1 MKAFIFNSGA
11 GTRMGDLTKDNP
23 KALVNLSNGETL
35 LSRQLR
41 LIKQS
46 GIKQVVIST
55 GPFEEKIK
63 KITSNYPSLEF
74 KFINNSLYK
83 TTNSI
88 YSMYLAKDYF
98 DDDFIIMHGDL
109 VFDAKLLP
117 TILKDPIND
126 IALINKT
133 IPKPEKDFKGRI
145 INNVLK
151 EISVHIFDRNCF
163 ALQPLYKL
171 SKHTISLWLQSIEHF
186 IDKNL
191 FNVYAEEAMNRI
203 TESLHIGTFDYEHH
217 FIEEVDNIEDLH
229 RVSKDIRRFDYQHQ
243 TIIYSDQYLFEILN
257 FIQDRNIKRPL
268 LVIGKSVL
276 NNKFISLDTFNEE
289 DFIIF
294 SAYSSNPTYEQ
305 VLNGLSVFN
314 LNQCDGIIA
323 VGGGSCIDVAKA
335 IKLLS
340 GSNIPNVETYTYVDI
355 PLFALPTTAG
365 TGTES
370 TRFSVIY
377 NKGIKQSL
385 THDCLLPD
393 VAVLDSN
400 FLKSLP
406 EYHKKT
412 SLLDAFCQA
421 IESLWSVH
429 SNDVSKN
436 YAKQSLSLFLKHYEG
451 YLNGDI
457 RAFQSILKASNLA
470 GRAINISQTT
480 APHAL
485 SYVLT
490 SKYNIA
496 HGHAVS
502 LLLPEVLHYMM
513 GHLDKCIDPRG
524 EDYFLSNL
532 KELSAV
538 FEVNDVESL
547 LRKIIDI
554 INFFKL
560 DIPKILV
567 HEIKE
572 FTIQVNQTRL
582 SNNPIHLD
590 QSVIEEIYK
599 KSFNLN

>member
-41 LIKQS
+41 FIKQS

-109 VFDAKLLP
+109 VFDANLLP
-117 TILKDPIND
+117 TILKDPSKD

-151 EISVHIFDRNCF
+151 EISVHIFDHNCF

-171 SKHTISLWLQSIEHF
+171 SKYTISLWLQSIEYF

-191 FNVYAEEAMNRI
+191 LTVYAEEALNRI
-203 TESLHIGTFDYEHH
+203 SESLHIGSFDYKNH
-217 FIEEVDNIEDLH
+217 FIEEVDNIEDLN

-243 TIIYSDQYLFEILN
+243 TIISSDQYFLEILN
-257 FIQDRNIKRPL
+257 FIRDRNIKRPL

-276 NNKFISLDTFNEE
+276 NDKFISLDTFNEKA
-289 DFIIF
+289 FIIF

-305 VLNGLSVFN
+305 VFNGLSVFN

-340 GSNIPNVETYTYVDI
+340 GSKFPNLETYTYVDL

-393 VAVLDSN
+393 VALLDSN

-429 SNDVSKN
+429 SNDISKN
-436 YAKQSLSLFLKHYEG
+436 YAKQSLSLFLKHYKE

-457 RAFQSILKASNLA
+457 HAYQSILNASNLA

-490 SKYNIA
+490 LTYNIA

-502 LLLPEVLHYMM
+502 LLLPEVLSYMM
-513 GHLDKCIDPRG
+513 SHLDKCIDPRG
-524 EDYFLSNL
+524 KEYFLASL
-532 KELSAV
+532 KELCGV
-538 FEVNDVESL
+538 FEVNDVEGL
-547 LRKIIDI
+547 LGKIIHI
-554 INFFKL
+554 IKYFKL
-560 DIPKILV
+560 DTPKILV
-567 HEIKE
+567 REIRE
-572 FTIQVNQTRL
+572 FTLQVNQTRL
-582 SNNPIHLD
+582 SNNPIYLD
-590 QSVIEEIYK
+590 QSAIEEIYK
-599 KSFNLN
+599 KSFNHN